1 MMWSLV
7 VHVSAVIGVG
17 ESMRRTRCV
26 PSLRSVMIREPPLP
40 SSTASDRYLPLA
52 EKAAAVGDD
61 ASICHGVPARGNS
74 IRPPGTSDVWVIA
87 PSGVDVGLADG
98 VDAAVAEAD
107 GEVAADCGKRP
118 ALLSSEPSGE

>member
-1 MMWSLV
+1 MIWSLV
-7 VHVSAVIGVG
+7 AQVSAVIGVG
-17 ESMRRTRCV
+17 ELMRRTRCV

-40 SSTASDRYLPLA
+40 SSTASARYLPLG

-74 IRPPGTSDVWVIA
+74 TRPPGTSGAWVIA
-87 PSGVDVGLADG
+87 PSGVGVGLADG

-107 GEVAADCGKRP
+107 GELVADCGNRP
-118 ALLSSEPSGE
+118 AVLSSEPSGE